1 MYILSCLIAAY
12 FRVHEKLVMRGE
24 NPVPTK
30 EELMTTMETD
40 IEVIARR
47 KKQIS
52 YGKNTKAYSKYIQT
66 VPK

>member
-1 MYILSCLIAAY
+1 
-12 FRVHEKLVMRGE
+12 MRGDT
-24 NPVPTK
+24 PIPSK
-30 EELMTTMETD
+30 EELMNTMETD
-40 IEVIARR
+40 IDVIARR